1 MVRRGVLT
9 AGTWCVDNN
18 KTLERFPVEDT
29 MSVYVEIDRQGGGS
43 GCNMAIDLKKLDP
56 SFHVETMGIVGDD
69 DDGRFLAAQCDE
81 YGIERAHLQ
90 LIAGGATPFT
100 DCLNSEESGK
110 RTHLFFPGVANV
122 LSPEHFDFSTTRAR
136 ILHLGLPGAH
146 KIMDAPWRADS
157 TGWAPVLRAARQA
170 GLQTNLELVSTT
182 RDKIRH
188 FGRSCLPHLD
198 LLIVNDYEIG
208 AVADIETRDGT
219 RTRVSRVTDALKAV
233 FEYGPL
239 TLAVA
244 HFPEGAIAVTRDGT
258 VTRIGSVAI
267 PDDAIVGVNGAGDAF
282 AAGVLYGWH
291 EGRAIDDALRLGHA
305 CAAASMRSAATTS
318 SVVPVDACLKL
329 AAQWGF
335 RPEPDPAA

>member
-1 MVRRGVLT
+1 MAQRGVLT

-18 KTLERFPVEDT
+18 KTLERFPTEDT
-29 MSVYVEIDRQGGGS
+29 MSTYLEIDRQGGGS

-56 SFHVETMGIVGDD
+56 SFHVETMTIIGDD
-69 DDGRFLAAQCDE
+69 DDGRFLAAQCDQ
-81 YGIERAHLQ
+81 YGIDRTHMKFVS
-90 LIAGGATPFT
+90 GGATPFT

-110 RTHLFFPGVANV
+110 RTHLFFPGVANL

-136 ILHLGLPGAH
+136 LLHIGLPGAH
-146 KIMDAPWRADS
+146 KMMDAEWQNDS
-157 TGWAPVLRAARQA
+157 TGWATVLKAARKA

-188 FGRSCLPHLD
+188 FGRSCLPYLD

-208 AVADIETRDGT
+208 AVADIETRDGE
-219 RTRVSRVTDALKAV
+219 RTLVPRVTEALKAV
-233 FEYGPL
+233 FALGPL
-239 TLAVA
+239 SLAVA
-244 HFPEGAIAVTRDGT
+244 HFPEGAIAMTRDGN

-267 PDDAIVGVNGAGDAF
+267 PEDAIIGVNGAGDAF

-291 EGRAIDDALRLGHA
+291 EGHAIEDALRLGHA

-318 SVVPVDACLKL
+318 AVVTVDACLTL
-329 AAQWGF
+329 AHAWGF
-335 RPEPDPAA
+335 RPEPQ